1 MTATLLAGC
10 LVLAT
15 SCGAPAPA
23 KQAPASAPQTPVTTD
38 PVASGPVATTP
49 TKAPKP
55 VKPTG
60 DTINTHKV
68 RWTKAQPTSHGR
80 KLKLIWWSGV
90 APCSVLDRVKVKET
104 RKRVTVTLYE
114 GTAPKAKDVACIM
127 IALEKTT
134 TVKLKSPLGKRKV
147 VDGAKS

>member
-15 SCGAPAPA
+15 SCGASAPA
-23 KQAPASAPQTPVTTD
+23 KQAPAPAPQVPVTTD
-38 PVASGPVATTP
+38 PVASGPAETTP
-49 TKAPKP
+49 TKSPKP

-80 KLKLIWWSGV
+80 KLKLTWWSGV

-104 RKRVTVTLYE
+104 GKRVTVTLYE

-127 IALEKTT
+127 IAVEKTT